1 MVDISKTIV
10 AKSDQLNAGDLI
22 GGGVTVTIERVEIR
36 HEDQPISI
44 FLREGYQPFKPCLSM
59 RRVIA
64 KLWGL
69 ETDNWV
75 GRRLTL
81 FCDPSVMWAGKRE
94 GGIRISH
101 MDGIKTK
108 IDIPLRASKHKVAI
122 YTIEPLQAQQS
133 KHNSANIDAI
143 AKSMNACTDMAALEG
158 IAKTIRDFNLQAQE
172 KETLAAAYRQ
182 KRSALEAVR

>member
-1 MVDISKTIV
+1 MVDISKTLV

-22 GGGVTVTIERVEIR
+22 GGGVTVTVDSVEVIR
-36 HEDQPISI
+36 GKQPISI

-69 ETDNWV
+69 ETNSWV

-81 FCDPSVMWAGKRE
+81 FCDPDVRWAGERA
-94 GGIRISH
+94 GGIRISN
-101 MDGIKTK
+101 MDGIKAK
-108 IDIPLRASKHKVAI
+108 AQIPLRESQHRVVT
-122 YTIEPLQAQQS
+122 YTIEPLEAQQS
-133 KHNSANIDAI
+133 KNNSANIDAI